1 MKAWRVSN
9 WFVKITLDS
18 SAEED
23 FRVNVAKW
31 ISTAVASALLAST
44 IGTTTIAHAEENTHQ
59 IENESIYDVLVDR
72 FFNKSVENDY
82 NINAKDPKAFHG
94 GDFAGIDTKIEHI
107 KSMGFTMI
115 SLGSVFSSTTY
126 DGSAVV
132 DYSKVER
139 HFGTSKELKSLIKN
153 LHKNDIKS
161 MVDFPINNVSKDH
174 AWALEENHND
184 WYTVANNHRINWN
197 TNNPDVQQALIDA
210 ATNFIAKYKVDG
222 IRLTQLENVDTAF
235 INKMIKALKQQDKE
249 LYVIS
254 NEPSDADFDIDY
266 NPQTI
271 GTYQSIFKNVDED
284 SSKVEEP
291 YKSFVN
297 GETNKPTALMI
308 DDLNSARFTHAA
320 AEENMFPPTRIK
332 VALGALMTMP
342 GVPIVTYGTEIA
354 QNGVKP
360 TETHAAM
367 DFRTKEDIMDYLEDL
382 QSVRNKSQT
391 LRTGKF
397 KLLENKNGLMVYE
410 RYSNDE
416 KWIVMVNN
424 TDKTKRYQL
433 DSSVIGQ
440 NKELRG
446 LFESDIVHQSDN
458 GKYNLVLERELVELY
473 QVTDKK
479 GINIPYM
486 IALGLVYVLF
496 IAFIVA
502 ILRRGRK
509 HKHA

>member
-1 MKAWRVSN
+1 M
-9 WFVKITLDS
+9 DS

-23 FRVNVAKW
+23 YRVNVAKW

-44 IGTTTIAHAEENTHQ
+44 IGTTTIAHAEEKTHQ

-72 FFNKSVENDY
+72 FFNKKVENDY
-82 NINAKDPKAFHG
+82 NVNAKDPKAFHG
-94 GDFAGIDTKIEHI
+94 GDFAGIDTKIDHFNSI
-107 KSMGFTMI
+107 GFTMI
-115 SLGSVFSSTTY
+115 SLGSVFSSDTY

-132 DYSKVER
+132 DYSKIER
-139 HFGTSKELKSLIKN
+139 NFGTSKELKSLISH
-153 LHKNDIKS
+153 LHKNHIKS

-174 AWALEENHND
+174 AWTLEDNHND
-184 WYTVANNHRINWN
+184 WYTTTKDNRLNWN
-197 TNNPDVQQALIDA
+197 MSNPDVQQALIDA
-210 ATNFIAKYKVDG
+210 AVNFVKKYNMDG
-222 IRLTQLENVDTAF
+222 IRLTQLGDADTAF
-235 INKMIKALKQQDKE
+235 INKMIEVLKQQDKN

-254 NEPSDADFDIDY
+254 NEVSDANFDIDY

-271 GTYQSIFKNVDED
+271 ATYQSIFKNVDED

-291 YKSFVN
+291 FKSFAN
-297 GETNKPTALMI
+297 GVTDKPSALMI
-308 DDLNSARFTHAA
+308 DNLKSARFTHAA

-332 VALGALMTMP
+332 VALGTLMTMP

-367 DFRTKEDIMDYLEDL
+367 DFRTKEDIIEYLGDL

-391 LRTGKF
+391 LRTGKY
-397 KLLENKNGLMVYE
+397 KLLENKNGLMVFE
-410 RYSNDE
+410 RYSDDE

-424 TDKTKRYQL
+424 TDKTQKYEL
-433 DSSVIGQ
+433 DSSVIGE
-440 NKELRG
+440 NKELHG
-446 LFESDIVHQSDN
+446 LFESDIVRQNDN
-458 GKYNLVLERELVELY
+458 GKYNLVSEREIVELY
-473 QVTDKK
+473 QVTEHK

-486 IALGLVYVLF
+486 VALGLVYILF
-496 IAFIVA
+496 IAFLVA

-509 HKHA
+509 PKNS